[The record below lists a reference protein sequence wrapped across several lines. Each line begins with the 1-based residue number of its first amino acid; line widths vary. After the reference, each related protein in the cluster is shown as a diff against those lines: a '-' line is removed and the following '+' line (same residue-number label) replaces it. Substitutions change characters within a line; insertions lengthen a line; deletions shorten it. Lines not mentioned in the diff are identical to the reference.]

1 MQRPADPFQYGKRA
15 REGEGVMLDDLRG
28 KAVLVTGASSGIGA
42 ATARAFA
49 NHGSDVGV
57 HYFRSRDNAEAVAA
71 DCRKAGVSAELYQ
84 ADMRDSAAVAG
95 VVGGFHDR
103 FGRIDVLIAN
113 AGDLMGRRTV
123 EEADDAFVLD
133 VFRTNALSVV
143 AACRSAIPLMRAA
156 GGGSIVTLSSIVVRN
171 GGSTGTAFYAA
182 TKSYVT
188 SLTRSLAK
196 QHAAEGI
203 RVNAVA
209 PGIIDTPIHAR
220 FTPPEVMA
228 GLAASI
234 PMGRLGTAEEV
245 ANAMLYFGSDASAY
259 LTGAVI
265 DVNGGAWV
273 G

>member
-1 MQRPADPFQYGKRA
+1 MLEDLKGKT
-15 REGEGVMLDDLRG
+15 
-28 KAVLVTGASSGIGA
+28 VLVTGASSGIGA

-49 NHGSDVGV
+49 AHGSHVGV
-57 HYFRSRDNAEAVAA
+57 HYFRSRDGADAVAS
-71 DCRKAGVSAELYQ
+71 DCRASGVSAEVFQ
-84 ADMRDSAAVAG
+84 ADMRDSAAVDG
-95 VVGGFHDR
+95 LVDGFVAR

-113 AGDLMGRRTV
+113 AGDMLGRRMID
-123 EEADDAFVLD
+123 EADDDFVLD

-143 AACRSAIPLMRAA
+143 AACRRAIPAMRET
-156 GGGSIVTLSSIVVRN
+156 GGGSIVTLSSIAARN
-171 GGSTGTAFYAA
+171 GGSAGVTFYAA
-182 TKSYVT
+182 TKAYVA

-196 QHAAEGI
+196 LHASEGI

-209 PGIIDTPIHAR
+209 PGIIATPIHER
-220 FTPPEVMA
+220 FTPPDVMA

-234 PMGRLGTAEEV
+234 PMGRLGTADEV
-245 ANAMLYFGSDASAY
+245 AGAMLYLGSDASAY

>member
-1 MQRPADPFQYGKRA
+1 
-15 REGEGVMLDDLRG
+15 MLEDLKG

-49 NHGSDVGV
+49 GQGSHVGV
-57 HYFRSRDNAEAVAA
+57 HYFRSRDKAETVAA
-71 DCRKAGVSAELYQ
+71 ACRSAGGDAALFQ

-95 VVGGFHDR
+95 VVEDFRSR

-113 AGDLMGRRTV
+113 AGDMMGRRTI
-123 EEADDAFVLD
+123 EEADDDFVLD

-143 AACRSAIPLMRAA
+143 AACRSAIPMMRTT

-182 TKSYVT
+182 TKSYVA

-196 QHAAEGI
+196 QHAADGI

-209 PGIIDTPIHAR
+209 PGIIDTPIHER
-220 FTPPEVMA
+220 VTPPDVMA

-234 PMGRLGTAEEV
+234 PMGRLGTADEV
-245 ANAMLYFGSDASAY
+245 ANAMLYLGSDASSY